1 MKEIFKQ
8 ILILFHFVVFAC
20 FGLSAWHV
28 ESYFPDQRSN
38 PYPMHWKHRILTT
51 AREVPGKS
59 SKNPFI
65 FTDDKAA

>member
-1 MKEIFKQ
+1 
-8 ILILFHFVVFAC
+8 VFAY

-65 FTDDKAA
+65 FADDKAA